1 MPVIPPRRSDVLSEV
16 TVAALLLA
24 AVPHLRAL
32 GLCEVNGGQILAA
45 LGVTKSR
52 AYLLKARL
60 EALLLTLVGSVGRP
74 AGLAAAPPPPSPA
87 TELLRYLAAHPG
99 AVRRGAAR
107 RDYTGGY
114 RRFVLELRDRHA
126 DVPLDAFAESVD
138 IPLGTLEDWL
148 GSVATA
154 AAPEPESPS
163 RPSPP
168 QLAPVGPQLQTLLA
182 EWGRWDGAFVA
193 FCDYVQQHCHLPF
206 GRAAIATILEATG
219 VRLPQRR
226 SGRSPDETAL
236 RGAFVTYFP
245 HAQWVGDGSLIPVE
259 VDGELF
265 AFNLELDVDAAS
277 GAFVGAHVSDV
288 EDSAA
293 VIAAF
298 RDAIASTGKPPLA
311 LLLDNKPSN
320 HTDDVTAALG
330 DDTSLIAATPGRPQ
344 NKAHVE
350 GGFGLLKPTL
360 EGLTLDATGAPR
372 DLARSFLQGLI
383 IVACRAINH
392 RPRRDRG
399 SRSRVSLLAD
409 TPTPD
414 QVEQARRELHELI
427 ERQRKARETLAA
439 RQDPVVRERIAA
451 ALARLALDD
460 PRGTFVTAIARYP
473 LDAVVDGIAIF
484 DAKQHVQTLPDG
496 VDARYLLGIVRNV
509 AQERESWA
517 LADALWAERTAA
529 RDALAVH
536 REQQRAAIEDA
547 TGGAAD
553 RLTVFIDAA
562 LNAQSRIDRHF
573 WLNAAATTITT
584 PRDPVERRRLYDRAT
599 RALATAYAVDRKVRD
614 AALRV
619 LAGAIIP
626 LA

>member
-1 MPVIPPRRSDVLSEV
+1 MPVIPPRRPDVLPQV
-16 TVAALLLA
+16 TLAALLLA

-32 GLCEVNGGQILAA
+32 GLCEVTGSQILSA

-52 AYLLKARL
+52 AYLLKDRL
-60 EALLLTLVGSVGRP
+60 EAFLMTLVGPVGRP
-74 AGLAAAPPPPSPA
+74 SAPAPEPTPPSLA
-87 TELLRYLAAHPG
+87 TELLRYLAHHPG
-99 AVRRGAAR
+99 AVRHGASR
-107 RDYTGGY
+107 KDYSDGY
-114 RRFVLELRDRHA
+114 RRFVLELRDRHPDIA
-126 DVPLDAFAESVD
+126 LDAFAESTD

-148 GSVATA
+148 RSVAA
-154 AAPEPESPS
+154 AAEPAAEPPS
-163 RPSPP
+163 SPSPP
-168 QLAPVGPQLQTLLA
+168 KFAPVGPQLQTLLA
-182 EWGRWDGAFVA
+182 EWDRWDGTFVA
-193 FCDYVQQHCHLPF
+193 FCDHVQQHHRLPF
-206 GRAAIATILEATG
+206 RRAAIATILEAAG
-219 VRLPQRR
+219 VRLAQRR

-245 HAQWVGDGSLIPVE
+245 HAQWVGDGTLIPVE
-259 VDGELF
+259 VDGERF

-288 EDSAA
+288 EDSEA

-298 RDAIASTGKPPLA
+298 HDAIASTGRPPLA

-330 DDTSLIAATPGRPQ
+330 DDTMLIAATPFRPQ

-360 EGLTLDATGAPR
+360 EGLALDATGTPR
-372 DLARSFLQGLI
+372 DLARSLLQCLVI
-383 IVACRAINH
+383 AACRAIYH

-399 SRSRVSLLAD
+399 GRSRASLLNDA
-409 TPTPD
+409 PTNA
-414 QVEQARRELHELI
+414 QIEQARRDLRDLL

-439 RQDPVVRERIAA
+439 RQDPVVRERIIDAIV
-451 ALARLALDD
+451 RLALDD
-460 PRGTFVTAIARYP
+460 PRGNFVTAIARYP

-484 DAKQHVQTLPDG
+484 DAKRRVQTLPDG
-496 VDARYLLGIVRNV
+496 ADARYLLGIVRNV
-509 AQERESWA
+509 AHERESWA

-529 RDALAVH
+529 RDALAVQLEH
-536 REQQRAAIEDA
+536 QREAIVAAVSEP
-547 TGGAAD
+547 TV
-553 RLTVFIDAA
+553 RLTAFIDAA
-562 LNAQSRIDRHF
+562 LGAQSRIDRHF

-584 PRDPVERRRLYDRAT
+584 PHDPTERRTLYDRAT

-614 AALRV
+614 AALRF